1 MSNIQ
6 DMPRSMRRAAQK
18 HLQQQN
24 AKWPV
29 QLKEWPRQDWPE
41 DNPRVLRCLRSRG
54 FLVQEYPASKPA
66 IVRLSINRASIT
78 TGGDWNQEI
87 TWVEL
92 QRLKRE
98 AGYGDCDAVEI
109 FPPDADVVNV
119 ANMRHL
125 WVLPANTLTFAW
137 RKSA

>member
-1 MSNIQ
+1 MNNIQ

-18 HLQQQN
+18 HLQQEN
-24 AKWPV
+24 SKWPV
-29 QLKEWPRQDWPE
+29 QLKEWPRQEWPQP
-41 DNPRVLRCLRSRG
+41 NPKVLRCLRSRG
-54 FLVQEYPASKPA
+54 FLVQEYPANEPA
-66 IVRLSINRASIT
+66 IVRLSINRTSIT
-78 TGGDWNQEI
+78 PGGDWNQEI

-92 QRLKRE
+92 QRIKHE
-98 AGYGDCDAVEI
+98 AGYGDCDAVEV
-109 FPPDADVVNV
+109 FPPEADVVNV